1 MLAFYSVRPL
11 GDTDVT
17 IPAGAT
23 RNDAQQI
30 VDALNAQNSRVFKVT
45 VVSTIVV
52 GFAAV
57 LNSYRMFRQLKRDE
71 ELFRRASN
79 K

>member
-1 MLAFYSVRPL
+1 MLSFYPIHTL
-11 GDTDVT
+11 GDADVT

-45 VVSTIVV
+45 VISTIVV

-71 ELFRRASN
+71 ELFRRGSRR
-79 K
+79 